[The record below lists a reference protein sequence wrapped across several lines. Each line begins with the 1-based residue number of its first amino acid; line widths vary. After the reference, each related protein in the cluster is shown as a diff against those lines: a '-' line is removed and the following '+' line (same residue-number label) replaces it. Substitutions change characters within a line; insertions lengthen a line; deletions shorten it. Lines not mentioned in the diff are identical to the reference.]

1 MIKRLELGAGQAI
14 WMVLEAAY
22 PQPPTWTVEALDHFL
37 SRPHAQVFAY
47 YEEEIL
53 LALAQFQ
60 FLAGEAELLNLAVL
74 PNFQRKGLG
83 ETLLREGISQLKV
96 LGLERIFLEVRANNR
111 SAQALYQKLGFDRL
125 AVRPNYYQDG
135 EDAWIYCLLV

>member
-47 YEEEIL
+47 YEEETL